1 MHSANLFSGFIG
13 KHHAK
18 TAIKSH
24 YRIRF
29 GYFRYHYSIG
39 LVDFRAPV
47 RSHQR
52 NIIDAQQK
60 MQIIYSKK
68 KREQGKCFSD
78 CLSHAFAPLWIFVS
92 STKDSTWSMNM
103 IAASTAFMSLT
114 SFKVND
120 YLCNIISLNGN
131 LLLAFFFC
139 AGEKTA
145 QNSMKVNWHTKKIST
160 IINPLPH
167 VNGESDKMKQKTAI
181 FDCKLCK

>member
-1 MHSANLFSGFIG
+1 
-13 KHHAK
+13 
-18 TAIKSH
+18 
-24 YRIRF
+24 
-29 GYFRYHYSIG
+29 
-39 LVDFRAPV
+39 
-47 RSHQR
+47 
-52 NIIDAQQK
+52 
-60 MQIIYSKK
+60 
-68 KREQGKCFSD
+68 
-78 CLSHAFAPLWIFVS
+78 
-92 STKDSTWSMNM
+92 M
-103 IAASTAFMSLT
+103 IAVEAFMSLT